1 MVVFLPNLA
10 MGASPTVTAAGG
22 GPHLLMLMN
31 VGRMWWLPVVSFVK
45 EWLHG

>member
-1 MVVFLPNLA
+1 MVVFLPNLG
-10 MGASPTVTAAGG
+10 MGASPTPTAGDE

-31 VGRMWWLPVVSFVK
+31 VGRVWWLPVVSFVK

>member
-1 MVVFLPNLA
+1 MVVFLPNLS
-10 MGASPTVTAAGG
+10 MGASPATGG
-22 GPHLLMLMN
+22 GGDGPHLLMLMN